1 MHTWARPESPWK
13 GREYSMNAH
22 RLIASSL
29 GQVNLHR
36 HQILTVYANIA
47 QASADGDKKAV

>member
-1 MHTWARPESPWK
+1 VHTWARPESPWK